1 MTDGFLRLFAARP
14 VAQIARDL
22 VDIFIV
28 AYVVYRALL
37 VLRGTRAMQMG
48 LGLGIVFLIYLGA
61 KVFGLTTLLNLL
73 SWLLSS
79 IILIVVVVFQNDI
92 RRALIRV
99 GGSNW
104 FTSGREQ
111 QSRVIDEVV
120 AAATELARHRMGA
133 IIAFEQD
140 ANVLEFVKSEG
151 IHIDSVVT
159 RELLVSLFVP
169 ESVNKLHD
177 GAVLIRDLKIARAG
191 VFFPMPETK
200 ILDASLGSRH
210 RAALGITE
218 ETDAVVVVVSE
229 ERGTISFCFSGN
241 IVSNLDGQ
249 SLRHALLGLFGRSS
263 RRRRFAKKVAQGG
276 RTSLPTPPVRSPA
289 AGAPAGAA
297 APGHEPPKPAA
308 PKPAAPTPP
317 APPAPPTP
325 MEGKPATAITKT
337 SSMIKGPAEGEARTM
352 SRMST
357 STPMRSGAEA
367 RASLGSSAE
376 VRSPAAAQAPQ
387 DGDRPSSE
395 RGRPAMVD
403 VPAGATD
410 SPVPSQ
416 RTFVPTGQ
424 AAATAASNAATAA
437 SNAATAA
444 SKGSADG
451 MPPRDEP

>member
-14 VAQIARDL
+14 VTQVVRDL

-140 ANVLEFVKSEG
+140 ANVLEFVKSDG

-276 RTSLPTPPVRSPA
+276 RASLPTPPVRSPA

-297 APGHEPPKPAA
+297 AAPGHEPGKPAAAKPAPIEGKPAA
-308 PKPAAPTPP
+308 PIA
-317 APPAPPTP
+317 
-325 MEGKPATAITKT
+325 KT
-337 SSMIKGPAEGEARTM
+337 TSMIKAPAEGEARTM

-367 RASLGSSAE
+367 RAPAASSADL
-376 VRSPAAAQAPQ
+376 RSGAAAPAPP

-424 AAATAASNAATAA
+424 AAATAASN
-437 SNAATAA
+437 
-444 SKGSADG
+444 KGSAEG

>member
-1 MTDGFLRLFAARP
+1 MLDGFLRLFAARP
-14 VAQIARDL
+14 VTQVIRDL
-22 VDIFIV
+22 FDIFIV

-61 KVFGLTTLLNLL
+61 KIFGLTTLLNLL

-140 ANVLEFVKSEG
+140 ANVLEFVKSDG

-276 RTSLPTPPVRSPA
+276 RSSLPTPPVRSPA
-289 AGAPAGAA
+289 VGAAPAATQAA
-297 APGHEPPKPAA
+297 AGQGHEPGKPPAAKPAPIEA
-308 PKPAAPTPP
+308 
-317 APPAPPTP
+317 
-325 MEGKPATAITKT
+325 KPATPVTKT
-337 SSMIKGPAEGEARTM
+337 SSMIKPAAEMLKPAAEVEARTM

-367 RASLGSSAE
+367 RAALGSSADI
-376 VRSPAAAQAPQ
+376 RSPAGSPAPQ

-395 RGRPAMVD
+395 RGRQAMVD
-403 VPAGATD
+403 VPGAATD

-424 AAATAASNAATAA
+424 AAATAAS
-437 SNAATAA
+437 
-444 SKGSADG
+444 KGSAEG

>member
-1 MTDGFLRLFAARP
+1 MLEGLLRLFSPRP
-14 VAQIARDL
+14 ALQVLRDL
-22 VDIFIV
+22 IDIVIV

-48 LGLGIVFLIYLGA
+48 LGLGIVFLVYLGA
-61 KVFGLTTLLNLL
+61 KLFRLTTLLNLL

-99 GGSNW
+99 GGNAW
-104 FTSGREQ
+104 FTAGREQ

-133 IIAFEQD
+133 IICFEQD

-151 IHIDSVVT
+151 IPIDSVVT
-159 RELLVSLFVP
+159 RELLVSTFVP

-263 RRRRFAKKVAQGG
+263 RKRRLGRKLTAAGPASRGTIPAPAPAPRASMTPLEGSGPAKPATATP
-276 RTSLPTPPVRSPA
+276 RPPVA
-289 AGAPAGAA
+289 D
-297 APGHEPPKPAA
+297 KPAA
-308 PKPAAPTPP
+308 KAAPVISP
-317 APPAPPTP
+317 APPAP
-325 MEGKPATAITKT
+325 TKL
-337 SSMIKGPAEGEARTM
+337 P
-352 SRMST
+352 T
-357 STPMRSGAEA
+357 STPMKPAEM
-367 RASLGSSAE
+367 RASVGAHDTE
-376 VRSPAAAQAPQ
+376 
-387 DGDRPSSE
+387 RPTAE
-395 RGRPAMVD
+395 RGRGSVVEM
-403 VPAGATD
+403 PAGKPVIEAKSDARTTPASEGSEAD
-410 SPVPSQ
+410 VRAAKDAPVPSQ
-416 RTFVPTGQ
+416 RTFVPTGG
-424 AAATAASNAATAA
+424 AE
-437 SNAATAA
+437 
-444 SKGSADG
+444 GS
-451 MPPRDEP
+451 PPRDDS

>member
-14 VAQIARDL
+14 VTQVVRDL

-263 RRRRFAKKVAQGG
+263 RRRRFAKKVVQAG
-276 RTSLPTPPVRSPA
+276 RTSLPTPPVRAPA
-289 AGAPAGAA
+289 AAAPAGAA
-297 APGHEPPKPAA
+297 APGHEPAKPAA
-308 PKPAAPTPP
+308 PKPASPAAPT
-317 APPAPPTP
+317 PPTP
-325 MEGKPATAITKT
+325 MEGKPAAALTKT
-337 SSMIKGPAEGEARTM
+337 SSMIKAPAEGEARTM

-367 RASLGSSAE
+367 RASLGSSADA
-376 VRSPAAAQAPQ
+376 RGAAAPPQ

-395 RGRPAMVD
+395 RGRPAIVD
-403 VPAGATD
+403 VPGGSTD

-424 AAATAASNAATAA
+424 AAAS
-437 SNAATAA
+437 AA
-444 SKGSADG
+444 SKGSAEG